1 VAAGRPLQGLLAA
14 AAALAAAG
22 LLAACGSDSAANGG
36 EEVTGVGQEVAGS
49 VAALAQCRDWVEG
62 NRAERLAT
70 IHDIREQL
78 NQTGGGEPT
87 SDLGDQQAYAVLQR
101 ACRQDFAAGFR
112 LYKLYARAA
121 AFQPLLSEK

>member
-14 AAALAAAG
+14 AAALIVGG
-22 LLAACGSDSAANGG
+22 LLAGCGSESAANGG
-36 EEVTGVGQEVAGS
+36 EVTGVGQEVAGS
-49 VAALAQCRDWVEG
+49 VAALAQCSDWAEG
-62 NRAERLAT
+62 SRAERLAT

-87 SDLGDQQAYAVLQR
+87 SDLGDEQAYALLQR
-101 ACRQDFAAGFR
+101 ACRQDFATGFR

-121 AFQPLLSEK
+121 AFQPLLGGK

>member
-1 VAAGRPLQGLLAA
+1 VAAGRPLQCLLAA
-14 AAALAAAG
+14 AAVLVTG
-22 LLAACGSDSAANGG
+22 VLLAGCGSGPAANG

-49 VAALAQCRDWVEG
+49 VAPLAQCRDWVEG
-62 NRAERLAT
+62 SRAQRLAT

-87 SDLGDQQAYAVLQR
+87 SDLGDEQAYAVLQR
-101 ACRQDFAAGFR
+101 ACRQDFAVGFR